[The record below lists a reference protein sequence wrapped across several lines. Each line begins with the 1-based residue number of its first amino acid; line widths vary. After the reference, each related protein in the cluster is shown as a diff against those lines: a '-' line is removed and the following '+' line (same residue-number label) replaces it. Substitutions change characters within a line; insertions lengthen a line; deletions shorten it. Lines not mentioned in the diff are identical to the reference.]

1 MRQQSEG
8 KVGEDHAPIMM
19 RARGK
24 TVGQLDPKTLRL
36 SLKRGRITLVFDLR
50 ATLKAGRAVE
60 VGKQNS

>member
-1 MRQQSEG
+1 MQQSEG
-8 KVGEDHAPIMM
+8 KGRQGGAPIPM

-36 SLKRGRITLVFDLR
+36 SVKRGRLTLVFDLR

-60 VGKQNS
+60 VSKTLDE